1 MDDAVVVLKLNL
13 QGEETWRYEGR
24 VVQQRENGMLLEA
37 FFNRPDLPFH
47 GIVFGEGDR
56 FLEAYW
62 SDRWYNIF
70 EIHSRVDDTIKGWYC
85 NVSQPAQIKPGVI
98 GFVDLALDLLVY
110 PDGHQLILDE
120 DEFRVMGLDAVMSEQ
135 AVGALKELQEV
146 FATRKAFSVQA
157 FFEEQGTSG

>member
-1 MDDAVVVLKLNL
+1 MDEAVVVKKLNL

-24 VVQQRENGMLLEA
+24 VVQQRQNGVLLEA

-47 GIVFGEGDR
+47 GIVFAEGDR

-85 NVSQPAQIKPGVI
+85 NVSQPG
-98 GFVDLALDLLVY
+98 
-110 PDGHQLILDE
+110 
-120 DEFRVMGLDAVMSEQ
+120 
-135 AVGALKELQEV
+135 
-146 FATRKAFSVQA
+146 
-157 FFEEQGTSG
+157 

>member
-1 MDDAVVVLKLNL
+1 MDEAVVVKKLNL

-24 VVQQRENGMLLEA
+24 VVQQRQNGVLLEA

-47 GIVFGEGDR
+47 GIVFAEGDR
-56 FLEAYW
+56 FLEAFW

-85 NVSQPAQIKPGVI
+85 NVSLPAQIKPGVI

-110 PDGHQLILDE
+110 PDGRWLILDE
-120 DEFRVMGLDAVMSEQ
+120 DEFRAMGLGAAVSER
-135 AVGALKELQEV
+135 AVGALKELQAVFAAHEV
-146 FATRKAFSVQA
+146 FSVRA
-157 FFEEQGTSG
+157 FFDEGASG

>member
-1 MDDAVVVLKLNL
+1 MDEAVVVKKLNL

-24 VVQQRENGMLLEA
+24 VVQQRQNGVLLEA

-47 GIVFGEGDR
+47 GIVFAEGDR

-110 PDGHQLILDE
+110 PDGRWLILDE
-120 DEFRVMGLDAVMSEQ
+120 DEFRAMGLDAAVSER
-135 AVGALKELQEV
+135 AVGALNELQEIFTAHEV
-146 FATRKAFSVQA
+146 FSVQA
-157 FFEEQGTSG
+157 FFDEGASG